1 MMDSKTTKM
10 QAQSG
15 FPASTSPGFLATRP
29 LPLKDIPL
37 MDRRI
42 RQMAII
48 SRQHERIARTIDAF
62 WGQPECANYLQ
73 KLIMS
78 GGDGVE
84 KTRVGFKP
92 QVMSA
97 LIALTELH
105 DADQQPSKK

>member
-1 MMDSKTTKM
+1 MDGKSKHRWT
-10 QAQSG
+10 QSG

-37 MDRRI
+37 LDRRV
-42 RQMAII
+42 RQMAIL

-73 KLIMS
+73 KLILS
-78 GGDGVE
+78 GSDGVE

-92 QVMSA
+92 QVLSA

-105 DADQQPSKK
+105 EIDHKTD

>member
-1 MMDSKTTKM
+1 MNSKATKLKS
-10 QAQSG
+10 QSG
-15 FPASTSPGFLATRP
+15 FSASTSPGFLATRP

-37 MDRRI
+37 LDRRV

-48 SRQHERIARTIDAF
+48 SRQHERIAKTIDAF
-62 WGQPECANYLQ
+62 WGQPECINYLQ

-92 QVMSA
+92 QVLSA

-105 DADQQPSKK
+105 EQHIQ

>member
-1 MMDSKTTKM
+1 MDSKTPRTRSN
-10 QAQSG
+10 SG

-37 MDRRI
+37 LDRRV
-42 RQMAII
+42 RQMAIL

-62 WGQPECANYLQ
+62 WGQPECTTYLQ

-84 KTRVGFKP
+84 KTRIGFKP
-92 QVMSA
+92 QVLSA

-105 DADQQPSKK
+105 EIDFETDRS

>member
-73 KLIMS
+73 KLIKS

-105 DADQQPSKK
+105 DADQLPSKK